1 MLAKY
6 KSRITMNSQQKSMTN
21 PFQTQ
26 NNAYFCGMKEEKK
39 IDWLF
44 PDRETEV
51 TLEEY
56 KEKVFLDE
64 HSGDISFKAFTERLE
79 ALSE

>member
-1 MLAKY
+1 
-6 KSRITMNSQQKSMTN
+6 MNSPQKTMTN
-21 PFQTQ
+21 PFQTPK
-26 NNAYFCGMKEEKK
+26 NAYFCGMKKVEKK

-44 PDRETEV
+44 PDYETEV

-79 ALSE
+79 AWEATRK

>member
-1 MLAKY
+1 MKNL
-6 KSRITMNSQQKSMTN
+6 QKTLTN

-26 NNAYFCGMKEEKK
+26 NNAYFCGMKEEKR

-51 TLEEY
+51 SLEEY

-64 HSGDISFKAFTERLE
+64 HSGDMSFKAFTERLE
-79 ALSE
+79 AWEATQN